1 MSFLFQTAFVIGI
14 LIASFASVTHS
25 GHEQIA
31 PVSPPKTADL
41 PVSVSRPKDSRTKP
55 NLAAPKQDEAPS
67 VIYYPVVKVVDGDTV
82 AINMDG
88 KVETLRLIG
97 LDTPETVDPRK
108 PVQCFGI
115 EASNKA
121 KSVLAGQ
128 EVRIEADPTQG
139 VYDKYNRLL
148 AYVYL
153 KDGTLFNKMMIA
165 EGYGHEYTY
174 NAPYKYQSEF
184 KAAEMSAKTGEK
196 GLWAN
201 GACGEPN
208 ITVTTVPSP
217 SHISP
222 QSTTVFETQ
231 TTPAPS
237 AGYNCSAN
245 IYNCP
250 DFSTHDEAQAV
261 YDACGGIAHDVHGLD
276 RDKDGEACESL
287 P

>member
-14 LIASFASVTHS
+14 LIVSFASVTHS
-25 GHEQIA
+25 GHEKIA

-41 PVSVSRPKDSRTKP
+41 PVSVSRPEDSRTKP
-55 NLAAPKQDEAPS
+55 NLVALKQDKTP
-67 VIYYPVVKVVDGDTV
+67 VVVYYPVVKVVDGDTL

-88 KVETLRLIG
+88 KVQTLRLIG

-108 PVQCFGI
+108 PVQCFGV

-139 VYDKYNRLL
+139 LYDKYNRLL
-148 AYVYL
+148 VYVYL

-174 NAPYKYQSEF
+174 HAPYKYQSEF
-184 KAAEMSAKTGEK
+184 KAEEMSAKTGEK

-201 GACGEPN
+201 GVCGERN
-208 ITVTTVPSP
+208 I
-217 SHISP
+217 
-222 QSTTVFETQ
+222 
-231 TTPAPS
+231 
-237 AGYNCSAN
+237 
-245 IYNCP
+245 
-250 DFSTHDEAQAV
+250 
-261 YDACGGIAHDVHGLD
+261 
-276 RDKDGEACESL
+276 R
-287 P
+287 